1 MRSLLFRLTAVVA
14 VTACLPVPCVAAPC
28 LLAQG
33 PAGDESA
40 PIGLKIII
48 VDVGQ
53 GSGCIIQAPDGGL
66 HVFDAGNNGDGTNR
80 MVPLLRS
87 LGTSYRY
94 TFLSHYHAD
103 HGGGIDEVLGALA
116 FQFAYDRG
124 DANASGSTYTGHI
137 AAAGARRR
145 TVTPG
150 QVIALGGGATARVL
164 AVNGSVVGGTN
175 VPVSGTSQEENSRSI
190 ALRIE
195 YGRFSM
201 WLGGD
206 LTGGANGTADVESPA
221 AQQCGDVDV
230 YIADHHG
237 SVTSTNATL
246 WALLEPELAMVSCGT
261 DNSYGHPHNE
271 TINLVNRSTRVV
283 PLLSTTVG
291 ARKIGYGVANGHMTL
306 VTDGERYRLTAPTG
320 QFLDFLVDEV
330 SRVPAAGDVVIS
342 EFHRDPAAV
351 ADAAGEYF
359 ELTNVSGAP
368 VALRGL
374 RLVTSNG
381 LLTFGT
387 NMALY
392 PGRPVL
398 LPADGDGSRNGGL
411 PLGVTWPY
419 NSIALGNSSGSIA
432 LQSAGGATL
441 DSLSYTSSFP
451 GGTGVA
457 SERKDLLAPAS
468 TANFVPAPFTYG
480 LGDRGS
486 PGRRNGGD
494 TTRAAGKMVV
504 EASASSVTLRATA
517 ISHGGYV
524 SVLGLSFG
532 NTGFPFLDGLIPIDP
547 DPLFML
553 STNLPGCV
561 ALLPAEGYRS
571 LTLDLPAP
579 NPLVGVA
586 AYAAHIVLDLGT
598 PSVGTVSS
606 ATRFVFQ

>member
-1 MRSLLFRLTAVVA
+1 MRSLLLRLAAVSAFTA
-14 VTACLPVPCVAAPC
+14 T
-28 LLAQG
+28 LLVRISAQA

-40 PIGLKIII
+40 PVGLTIIV

-53 GSGCIIQAPDGGL
+53 GSGCIIKAPDGAL

-80 MVPLLRS
+80 LVPLLRS
-87 LGTSYRY
+87 LGTDYRY
-94 TFLSHYHAD
+94 TFLSHYHSD
-103 HGGGIDEVLGALA
+103 HGGGIDEVLTQLP
-116 FQFAYDRG
+116 FQLAYDRG
-124 DANASGSTYTGHI
+124 DVNASGSTYTGHI
-137 AAAGARRR
+137 AAAGSRRR

-150 QVIALGGGATARVL
+150 QVIPLGGGATARVI
-164 AVNGSVVGGTN
+164 AVDGRVVGGTT
-175 VPVSGTSQEENSRSI
+175 VPVTGTSQEENSRSI
-190 ALRIE
+190 ALRID

-201 WLGGD
+201 WIGGD
-206 LTGGANGTADVESPA
+206 LTGGASSTADVESPA
-221 AQQCGDVDV
+221 AQQCGNVDV

-246 WALLEPELAMVSCGT
+246 WALLQPELAMVSCGT

-271 TINLVNRSTRVV
+271 TIALVNNTTRVV

-306 VTDGERYRLTAPTG
+306 VTDGERYRLSAPGG
-320 QFLDFLVDEV
+320 QYLDFLVDEV
-330 SRVPAAGDVVIS
+330 TRAPAAGDLVIS

-351 ADAAGEYF
+351 ADSAGEYF
-359 ELTNVSGAP
+359 ELTNVGGAP
-368 VALRGL
+368 VGLRGL
-374 RLVTSNG
+374 RLSTNTG
-381 LLTFGT
+381 PLTLGT
-387 NMALY
+387 NLALY

-398 LPADGDGSRNGGL
+398 FVADGDGSRNGGL
-411 PLGVTWPY
+411 PLGITWPV
-419 NSIALGNSSGSIA
+419 NSTALGNTSGTIV
-432 LQSAGGATL
+432 LQSASSATL
-441 DSLSYTSSFP
+441 DSVSYTSSFP

-457 SERKDLLAPAS
+457 SERRDLLAPATS
-468 TANFVPAPFTYG
+468 ANFVPAPFTYG

-494 TTRAAGKMVV
+494 TTRAAGRMVV
-504 EASASSVTLRATA
+504 EAATSSLTLRATA

-532 NTGFPFLDGLIPIDP
+532 NTGFPFLNGFITIDP

-561 ALLPAEGYRS
+561 ALLPNEGYRS
-571 LTLDLPAP
+571 LTLVLPSP
-579 NPLVGVA
+579 NPLLGVA
-586 AYAAHIVLDLGT
+586 AYAAHVVLDLGT
-598 PSVGTVSS
+598 PSVGTVST